1 MNKIQSLAVF
11 CGSSQSNNSH
21 FIEIAKELGSFL
33 AKTQVR
39 MIYGGAQVG
48 LMGEVANAC
57 LQNGGEVYGVIPE
70 FLSAKEIVHTGLT
83 QLFHTQSMHERKAKM
98 AELADGFIAIPGG
111 FGTLDELFEILTWAQ
126 LGLHSKPIGLLN
138 VDHFFNPLLAMIENM
153 HNSQLLNKANKDMPL
168 VSDNVPDLIQKIREY
183 KAPADLPKWIKKSE
197 ES

>member
-33 AKTQVR
+33 AKNQVR

-83 QLFHTQSMHERKAKM
+83 QLFLTQSMHERKAKM
-98 AELADGFIAIPGG
+98 AELADGFIALPGG

-138 VDHFFNPLLAMIENM
+138 IDNFFTPLLSMLDTMES
-153 HNSQLLNKANKDMPL
+153 SQLIQPMHKQMLL
-168 VSDNVPDLIQKIREY
+168 VSDNILELINKMSNYQAPDM
-183 KAPADLPKWIKKSE
+183 PKWIKKVNE
-197 ES
+197 I